1 MKAPSEISAK
11 ERFWE
16 AVLGLGIMILLS
28 GLIGAL
34 IGLGAGR

>member
-1 MKAPSEISAK
+1 MRSS

-16 AVLGLGIMILLS
+16 AVLGLFVMILLS